1 MSQENVEIV
10 RQGNAL
16 LNAGDWSGLLQL
28 YHRDVEFCD
37 LRRRLVRRRR

>member
-16 LNAGDWSGLLQL
+16 LNAGDWESMFAL
-28 YHRDVEFCD
+28 YRPEA
-37 LRRRLVRRRR
+37 